1 MKPLKFYYNDVCPFA
16 YRVRLALAEKGI
28 EHEAIT
34 IDLENVPHWYYD
46 VSPTAKVPL
55 LQWGDDVIWEST
67 IINEFIEDNWPE
79 NPLLPLD
86 PVARAQAR
94 IWIEY
99 CNSSFQP
106 NCCGLVF
113 ERDESKHDPIIE
125 ALNKSLDFIEEALS
139 KQNSQKNKGAYWLGQ
154 RLTLVD
160 LTFYP
165 FFEHACVLSHYR
177 GFELSDKYQHIN
189 QWLETMQSRPSVQ
202 KNCQSPEFYIE
213 AYKPFVDGS
222 IEH

>member
-1 MKPLKFYYNDVCPFA
+1 MMKALKFYYNDVCPFA
-16 YRVRLALAEKGI
+16 YRVRLALAEKEI
-28 EHEAIT
+28 KHEAII
-34 IDLENVPHWYYD
+34 IDLEYVPQWYYEL
-46 VSPTAKVPL
+46 SPTAKVPL

-67 IINEFIEDNWPE
+67 VINEFIEDNWQK
-79 NPLLPLD
+79 NPLLPQD

-113 ERDESKHDPIIE
+113 ELDENKHEPIRQ
-125 ALNKSLDFIEEALS
+125 ALNKSLDYIEAALS
-139 KQNSQKNKGAYWLGQ
+139 SRDNGPYWLGED
-154 RLTLVD
+154 LTLVD

-177 GFELSDKYQHIN
+177 GFELSDKYQHIY
-189 QWLETMQSRPSVQ
+189 QWLATMQKRQSVQ